1 MNSQGSECDDV
12 RLLSDIN
19 VPAKL
24 LEGLNTEHEQTQS
37 DKNEKNIQC
46 DNQDLFLILDLICPG
61 FTRLQTEST
70 LPFLTV
76 TITQTVHFKV
86 LIHVCS

>member
-1 MNSQGSECDDV
+1 MLLGSVCFKHLLNSQGSECDDV

-37 DKNEKNIQC
+37 DKNEKIFSVTTRIC
-46 DNQDLFLILDLICPG
+46 FLYLI
-61 FTRLQTEST
+61 
-70 LPFLTV
+70 
-76 TITQTVHFKV
+76 
-86 LIHVCS
+86 